1 MIITLNRTKISVLPR
16 LIKMPRILNR
26 AMVAK
31 NLATA
36 LPQNLEKSKT
46 LKLESSSNSVTEPKI
61 RKEFIETWIFR
72 NLDKYENNSIYY

>member
-26 AMVAK
+26 AIVAK
-31 NLATA
+31 NLAIA

-46 LKLESSSNSVTEPKI
+46 LKLESSSNSVTEHKI
-61 RKEFIETWIFR
+61 RKEFIETWIFN
-72 NLDKYENNSIYY
+72 NLNKYENNLIYY

>member
-26 AMVAK
+26 AMVAE
-31 NLATA
+31 NLAIA

-46 LKLESSSNSVTEPKI
+46 LKLGSASNSATELKI
-61 RKEFIETWIFR
+61 RKEFIETWIFN
-72 NLDKYENNSIYY
+72 NLNKYENNSIYY